1 MLYIRK
7 YHIFMELIDRIVRN
21 IDERRVSQNLTVDKL
36 SKIADIPLS
45 TITKIRSKL
54 VKDVRITT
62 LEALAKALKC
72 SVDDLIKWF
81 P

>member
-1 MLYIRK
+1 
-7 YHIFMELIDRIVRN
+7 MELIDRIVRN

-72 SVDDLIKWF
+72 SVDDLIK
-81 P
+81 